1 VNMAPDES
9 VALLWR
15 DLHARVEAFVRRRVP
30 AEVDPEDVVQDV
42 FLRLHAGLG
51 DGRVADPEAFVYK
64 SARNAVVDAYR
75 RQRPTEPEAEIA
87 DEGVEERAGESLA
100 GCVNP
105 FVERLPEPYREA
117 LRLTDLG
124 GLSQA
129 EAAAQV
135 GISASGMRTRVQR
148 GRERLRALFDACC
161 QFELDRRGGI
171 VSYESRC
178 GC

>member
-1 VNMAPDES
+1 MNMAPDET

-15 DLHARVEAFVRRRVP
+15 DLHGRVEAFVRRRLP
-30 AEVDPEDVVQDV
+30 GDTDPEDVVQDV
-42 FLRLHAGLG
+42 FLRLHAGLA
-51 DGRVADPEAFVYK
+51 DGRIADPEAFVYK
-64 SARNAVVDAYR
+64 IARNAVIDAYR
-75 RQRPTEPEAEIA
+75 RKRPEAS
-87 DEGVEERAGESLA
+87 DEEPLAEEPIEAAAETLA

-129 EAAAQV
+129 DAAQRL
-135 GISASGMRTRVQR
+135 GISPSGMRTRVQR
-148 GRERLRALFDACC
+148 GRKQLRDLFDACC

-171 VSYESRC
+171 VSYEPRC